1 MSLVD
6 RMVRRFLQWR
16 LPDDFA
22 PDGRISFDRP
32 PEGPAYPHWPVGTN
46 LLTYNQAT
54 EMVRDMLVGEILA
67 VDAVETTPRQR
78 VEQELAQLEDRME
91 KLRAF
96 IPRAKIHHMPE
107 VLAIQLEHMTRY
119 SNILR
124 ARLGAWREE

>member
-16 LPDDFA
+16 LPDDFG
-22 PDGRISFDRP
+22 PDGRVSFDRP
-32 PEGPAYPHWPVGTN
+32 PGGPAYPHWPTGTN
-46 LLTYNQAT
+46 LLSHSQAT
-54 EMVRDMLVGEILA
+54 EMVRTMLEGESL
-67 VDAVETTPRQR
+67 EEPTTPRQR

-124 ARLGAWREE
+124 ARLGAWRD